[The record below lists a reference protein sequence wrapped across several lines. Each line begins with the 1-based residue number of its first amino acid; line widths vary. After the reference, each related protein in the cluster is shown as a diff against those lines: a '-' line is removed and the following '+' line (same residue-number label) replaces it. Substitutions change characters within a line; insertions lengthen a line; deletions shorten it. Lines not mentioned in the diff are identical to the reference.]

1 MSDDRQPEN
10 QINIQGETSEI
21 HYLCRDAI
29 EPEPWVDL
37 EAWGSLRGRGKDA
50 IVAMSEW
57 GLSPRLAT
65 VGGSFV
71 MSMSDWGLIP
81 KVDVIPL
88 QRFDHV
94 RPVSLCFTRY
104 FSRLPMF
111 QRVVCDWGLIPKVD
125 VIPLQR
131 FDHIRPVSSCLHGVT
146 LFYSRWL
153 SHVHGFFCKDSLL

>member
-1 MSDDRQPEN
+1 MTLQSKTKEMN
-10 QINIQGETSEI
+10 NQGEPS
-21 HYLCRDAI
+21 LLSCRDAI

-94 RPVSLCFTRY
+94 RPFASFAVY
-104 FSRLPMF
+104 
-111 QRVVCDWGLIPKVD
+111 
-125 VIPLQR
+125 
-131 FDHIRPVSSCLHGVT
+131 
-146 LFYSRWL
+146 LF
-153 SHVHGFFCKDSLL
+153 